1 MTVEGVITAITS
13 IGGVIKDVASDDGV
27 RGFLNGTYSDGS
39 PRNYQDARRG
49 EYLSPAQKKKMS
61 KKKKKKKKN
70 KYRL

>member
-1 MTVEGVITAITS
+1 MNAEAVIATLTS
-13 IGGVIKDVASDDGV
+13 IGGIVKDVAKDDGV
-27 RGFLNGTYSDGS
+27 RGFLNGTYSDGT